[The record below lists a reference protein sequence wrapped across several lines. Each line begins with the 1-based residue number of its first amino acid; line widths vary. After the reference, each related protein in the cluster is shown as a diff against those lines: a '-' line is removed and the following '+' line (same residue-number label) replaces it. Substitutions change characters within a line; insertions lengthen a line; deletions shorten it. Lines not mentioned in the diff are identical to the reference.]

1 MSYDKKVN
9 LGYLAAI
16 ADLYADLAME
26 YGAKDLDSVLEA
38 LGKNLNDGIER
49 IRSLKVDNEMKNNE
63 PDSLD
68 RIKAIRPNGPRR
80 LSKGLPGD
88 YQDRLE
94 GALYARLA
102 GCTLGAIVEAYS
114 VEDMQKWAKS
124 IGDTFP
130 PVDYWTKAPGIPSS
144 LRYEK
149 SAIED
154 YTRNIMNH
162 VPVDDDIVYTL
173 LGLLIIE
180 DYGPDFT
187 VDDVGKAWIRYLP
200 YACTAE
206 DIALKN
212 LKAGIPGTEAAVK
225 NNPYCQ
231 WIGADIRSDPWAY
244 VAPGWPEKA
253 AEFAWRDAW
262 LSHRRNGIY
271 GEMFFSA
278 VQSAAFCADDPIEAV
293 KIGLSE
299 IPGHCRLA
307 EAVKWALDER
317 KNIHNYLDARRA
329 VDEKFPGMHIAH
341 TINNACLTI
350 FGLSIGGTDVT
361 RVISETVAMG
371 LDNDCTAA
379 TAGSI
384 VGAVAGKK
392 NVPEHWYKPFNNR
405 VRTYLKGIEE
415 LSISDVLAR
424 FTKQAEKIAAG

>member
-1 MSYDKKVN
+1 MSYEKKVN

-16 ADLYADLAME
+16 ANYYADLAME
-26 YGAKDLDSVLEA
+26 YEAKGLDNVLEA
-38 LGKNLNDGIER
+38 LGKELNNGIEK
-49 IRSLKVDNEMKNNE
+49 IKSLEINQEMKNNE
-63 PDSLD
+63 PDALD
-68 RIKAIRPNGPRR
+68 KIKALRPNGPRR
-80 LSKGLPGD
+80 FSKSLPSN

-94 GALYARLA
+94 GALYARMA
-102 GCTLGAIVEAYS
+102 GCILGAIVEAYS

-130 PVDYWTKAPGIPSS
+130 PVDYWTKAPGIPGS

-154 YTRNIMNH
+154 YTRNIMDH
-162 VPVDDDIVYTL
+162 VPVDDDIIYTL
-173 LGLLIIE
+173 LGLLIVE
-180 DYGPDFT
+180 DYSPNFT
-187 VDDVGKAWIRYLP
+187 VDDVGKAWLKYLP

-206 DIALKN
+206 EIALAN
-212 LKAGIPGTEAAVK
+212 LKAGIPGMEAAIK
-225 NNPYCQ
+225 DNPYCQ

-244 VAPGWPEKA
+244 MAPGWPEKA
-253 AEFAWRDAW
+253 AEFAWRDAY

-271 GEMFFSA
+271 GEMYFSA
-278 VQSAAFCADDPIEAV
+278 VQSAAFCVDDPMEAV

-299 IPGHCRLA
+299 IPANCQLA
-307 EAVKWALDER
+307 KAVLWALDER
-317 KNIHNYLDARRA
+317 KNIHNYLDARKA

-361 RVISETVAMG
+361 KVISETVAMG

-384 VGAVAGKK
+384 VGAVVGRK
-392 NVPEHWYKPFNNR
+392 NIPEYWCKPFNNR
-405 VRTYLKGIEE
+405 IRTYLNGIEE
-415 LSISDVLAR
+415 MSIDDVLTR
-424 FTKQAEKIAAG
+424 FIKQAKKIAAE